1 MDLNANGLLLRA
13 GILFRSRFLLPA
25 AGLLLSSLILAML
38 WSAHASSV
46 AREHEVTLRMEEDV
60 RGAAATLGY
69 FFYER
74 MNDMRNEADNRQLL
88 TYFENKALGMS
99 EEYGLLASRLAIE
112 EHLGKLVQDRRVDGE
127 PIYSALALTDLQGA
141 VIAENRS
148 TRGANAGSPW
158 QDFTARGAPEQP
170 LFTVDYG
177 AEEAGVVLR
186 QPLTL
191 GGQPVGHILARIP
204 LARVLPLL
212 VRSPEAGVHLY
223 CVTEGKRL
231 AATLSGTFDPA
242 LLSRLAEPSPDRPVS
257 SQRVRAMDDGAKTE
271 HLAIWASVAQ
281 TPLRVLSVV
290 EVREL
295 LGTASPWLITGVTA
309 LLCALTLAALGLAW
323 RANSGQ
329 LVLSARLEEKTQAE
343 LAIRQKASELEQ
355 LLDSLPGNAFF
366 KDDKG
371 RYITGNASV
380 CTLVGLTRE
389 ELAGKTDHD
398 LFPTELAD
406 KYVAADARILSG
418 ELVRLETEDQVP
430 SGAGI
435 RDVLTRKVAVHNAEG
450 GVTGLIGLGYDITEQ
465 KRVER
470 ELQIAYAEMERRVEQ
485 RTEQLAQANSLLQA
499 EIAER
504 KQAHREASLVLSA
517 VSALLVGV
525 DLHGRVTKWNQ
536 AASEIFALA
545 EEDSLGREFASLP
558 LPWEWDRVLEAL
570 AQCSQERQTVKL
582 NNLWYER
589 ADGKEGFLY
598 VGLSPI
604 VDEQGGLE
612 GVLVLG
618 TDITDFKVLEA
629 QLAQAQKLEAIGQL
643 AAGVAHE
650 INTPTQYVGDTMS
663 FLRDANADL
672 LTVMDQV
679 AELAAAPDEGCAPE
693 VLQSLAERLEDIEYP
708 FLRTEMPLSFTR
720 AKDGIERVSSIV
732 RAMRSFSHPGQGE
745 KRGVDI
751 NDALANT
758 ITVSRNEWKYVATME
773 TDLDPSLP
781 QVICLPAE
789 MNQVFLN
796 IVVNAAHAVEEAV
809 RGTTR
814 QGLIRV
820 STAQEEGGVRIS
832 IADTGNGIPEAV
844 RDKIFDPFFTTKEVG
859 KGTGQGL
866 TLAYDIV
873 VNKHGG
879 SITFDTEEGRG
890 TTFHIHL
897 PLGW

>member
-1 MDLNANGLLLRA
+1 LNANGLLQRA
-13 GILFRSRFLLPA
+13 GMLFRSRFLLPA

-60 RGAAATLGY
+60 RGAAATLSY

-74 MNDMRNEADNRQLL
+74 MNDMRNAADNRQLL

-112 EHLGKLVQDRRVDGE
+112 EHLGKLVQDRSVGGE
-127 PIYSALALTDLQGA
+127 PIYSALALTDTQGT
-141 VIAENRS
+141 VIAESRAA
-148 TRGANAGSPW
+148 RYAGEGSPW
-158 QDFTARGAPEQP
+158 KDFTAQGAPEQP

-177 AEEAGVVLR
+177 AKQAGVVLR
-186 QPLTL
+186 QPLAL
-191 GGQPVGHILARIP
+191 GGQPVGYILARIP
-204 LARVLPLL
+204 LARVLQLL
-212 VRSPEAGVHLY
+212 VRSPESGVDLY
-223 CVTEGKRL
+223 CVTEGTRL
-231 AATLSGTFDPA
+231 AAPLYGTFDPA
-242 LLSRLAEPSPDRPVS
+242 LLSRLTEPGPDRTVS
-257 SQRVRAMDDGAKTE
+257 SQRVRAMSDGDKTE
-271 HLAIWASVAQ
+271 QFAIWASVAQ
-281 TPLRVLSVV
+281 TPLRVLTLVDA
-290 EVREL
+290 REF
-295 LGTASPWLITGVTA
+295 LGTASPWLITGVSA

-329 LVLSARLEEKTQAE
+329 LVLTARLEEKTQAE
-343 LAIRQKASELEQ
+343 CAIRQKASELEQ

-371 RYITGNASV
+371 RYITGNASL
-380 CTLVGLTRE
+380 CALVGLTRE
-389 ELAGKTDHD
+389 ELAGKTDHE
-398 LFPTELAD
+398 LFPAELAD
-406 KYVAADARILSG
+406 KYVADDARILSG
-418 ELVRLETEDQVP
+418 ELVHLETEDQVP
-430 SGAGI
+430 SGAGLK
-435 RDVLTRKVAVHNAEG
+435 DVLTRKVAVHNADG

-470 ELQIAYAEMERRVEQ
+470 ELQTANAGMERRVEQ
-485 RTEQLAQANSLLQA
+485 RTEQLAQANALLQA

-504 KQAHREASLVLSA
+504 QQAHREASLVLSA
-517 VSALLVGV
+517 VSALLIGV
-525 DLHGRVTKWNQ
+525 DTQGRVSKWNQ
-536 AASEIFALA
+536 AASEIFGLA

-558 LPWEWDRVLEAL
+558 LLWETDRVLDGL
-570 AQCSQERQTVKL
+570 AQCGLERQTVKL

-589 ADGKEGFLY
+589 SDGKEGFLY

-604 VDEQGGLE
+604 IDEKDVLE

-618 TDITDFKVLEA
+618 TDITDFRVLEA

-672 LTVMDQV
+672 LAVMDQV
-679 AELAAAPDEGCAPE
+679 AELAAAPEAGCGPE
-693 VLQSLAERLEDIEYP
+693 ALQELSDKLEDIEYP
-708 FLRTEMPLSFTR
+708 FLRKEMPLSFTR

-751 NDALANT
+751 NEALTNT

-773 TDLDPSLP
+773 TDLDPELP

-796 IVVNAAHAVEEAV
+796 IVINAAHAVEESV
-809 RGTTR
+809 HGTTR

-820 STAQEEGGVRIS
+820 ATAQEQGGVRIS
-832 IADTGNGIPEAV
+832 ISDTGGGIPAAV
-844 RDKIFDPFFTTKEVG
+844 QGKIFDPFFTTKEVG